1 MVIGEGTYLVLFLF
15 VRVENNFYNEKQLA
29 QLGEHSTSEGSWVR
43 APQGALADPSPPA
56 LRGSAGFCVST
67 LMRGVFTPC

>member
-29 QLGEHSTSEGSWVR
+29 QLGRATLETMWV
-43 APQGALADPSPPA
+43 
-56 LRGSAGFCVST
+56 VSSNLT
-67 LMRGVFTPC
+67 LFLFTFKLHTKGENYERTIIYQT

>member
-29 QLGEHSTSEGSWVR
+29 QLGRATLETMWV
-43 APQGALADPSPPA
+43 
-56 LRGSAGFCVST
+56 VSSNLT
-67 LMRGVFTPC
+67 LFLFTFKLHTKGENYERTLIYQT

>member
-29 QLGEHSTSEGSWVR
+29 QLGRATLETMWV
-43 APQGALADPSPPA
+43 
-56 LRGSAGFCVST
+56 VSSNLT
-67 LMRGVFTPC
+67 LFLFTFKLHTKGENYERTIIYQM

>member
-29 QLGEHSTSEGSWVR
+29 QLGR
-43 APQGALADPSPPA
+43 ATLETMQV
-56 LRGSAGFCVST
+56 VSSNLT
-67 LMRGVFTPC
+67 LFLFTFKLHTKGENYERTLIYQT

>member
-29 QLGEHSTSEGSWVR
+29 QLGRV
-43 APQGALADPSPPA
+43 
-56 LRGSAGFCVST
+56 T
-67 LMRGVFTPC
+67 LETM